1 VSSNRSSR
9 ISLVICILVSGI
21 LVRAHAAGEAD
32 PANAATQAAA
42 ASLRNLETRHYSI
55 HTDLDRPLAEDLGK
69 RLDAMYEEYARRLS
83 DFDTPD
89 AGDNAQILQVY
100 LFRRHEDYQNFVNGR
115 APNTGGVFLPTRQML
130 VAYYEG
136 QGRDALRRTLQ
147 HEAFHQFAH
156 ARISPNLPPWLNEGL
171 AVLFEEG
178 IWTGKGF
185 ELGEVPPRRVRQLRA
200 DQQARRLTG
209 FKEFMA
215 LDLDHWNSALVREP
229 GIGAAQYNQ
238 AWAMVH
244 FLVFSTD
251 EKGQFRYR
259 KRFIDMLRLIHDGKE
274 PQDAFE
280 QSMSKNLDRFQSRF
294 KEYIPTLM
302 PTQRATLIER
312 QEVLGDLL
320 IELNRMGKR
329 YDRVEDFKKDLAD
342 NGYRLRYS
350 KGEVRWTSEPD
361 PQVYFCAPDGRPLT
375 SDELFFETRS
385 QSPLPDMVYRGP
397 GALKLRMRFYD
408 MGDTV
413 HREVIV
419 EGAS

>member
-1 VSSNRSSR
+1 VNRQLRIGLLFALLIVSPSALAR
-9 ISLVICILVSGI
+9 
-21 LVRAHAAGEAD
+21 
-32 PANAATQAAA
+32 AATTAPEPM
-42 ASLRNLETRHYSI
+42 LRNLQTRHYSI
-55 HTDLDRPLAEDLGK
+55 HTDLDQALAEDLGK
-69 RLDAMYEEYARRLS
+69 RLDAMYEEYARRLA
-83 DFDTPD
+83 DFGPD
-89 AGDNAQILQVY
+89 EAKEQVLQVY
-100 LFRRHEDYQNFVNGR
+100 LFRKHEDYQKFVQGR
-115 APNTGGVFLPTRQML
+115 APNTGGVFLPARQML

-178 IWTGKGF
+178 IWTGNGF

-200 DQQARRLTG
+200 DQAGHRLTE
-209 FKEFMA
+209 FREFMNM
-215 LDLDHWNSALVREP
+215 DLDHWNAALVREP
-229 GIGAAQYNQ
+229 GLGAAQYNQ

-251 EKGQFRYR
+251 KGQFRYR
-259 KRFIDMLRLIHDGKE
+259 KRFIDMLRLIHDGTD
-274 PQDAFE
+274 PHSAFE
-280 QSMSKNLDRFQSRF
+280 QALSRNIDGFQSRF
-294 KEYIPTLM
+294 REFVPTLK

-329 YDRVEDFKKDLAD
+329 YDTVDDFRKDLID

-350 KGEVRWTSEPD
+350 KGEVRWTSESD
-361 PQVYFCAPDGRPLT
+361 PQVYFCAPDGRALT
-375 SDELFFETRS
+375 NDELFFESRS
-385 QSPLPDMVYRGP
+385 HAPLPDLVYRGP

-408 MGDTV
+408 IGDIV

-419 EGAS
+419 DGAS